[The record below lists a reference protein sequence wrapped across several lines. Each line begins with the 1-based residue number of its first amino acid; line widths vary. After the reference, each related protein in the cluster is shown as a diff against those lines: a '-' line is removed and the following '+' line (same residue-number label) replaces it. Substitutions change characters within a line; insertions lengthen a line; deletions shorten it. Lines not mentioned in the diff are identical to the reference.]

1 MISSSKKAVALYQEI
16 VPTMLSLIIIGFI
29 MFSFFSQTSSAEET
43 YTFSA
48 PDISNTFPIT
58 FLHSF
63 LYQEITQEQKEK
75 LGMINNS
82 ENLYLIDIIEQY
94 SFSEIE
100 DIYNEIKEEYIND
113 AENRGILKKYQQ
125 SPSSLKIVSNSN
137 LLVLTTVSSL
147 LELDCIEKENYFF
160 ALSDKDNLDS
170 KIIIILFQGSYSC
183 STQYASTIA
192 PNLN

>member
-1 MISSSKKAVALYQEI
+1 MDLCNIKMISSSKKAVALYQEI

-113 AENRGILKKYQQ
+113 AENRGILKN
-125 SPSSLKIVSNSN
+125 INN
-137 LLVLTTVSSL
+137 LPL
-147 LELDCIEKENYFF
+147 L
-160 ALSDKDNLDS
+160 
-170 KIIIILFQGSYSC
+170 
-183 STQYASTIA
+183 
-192 PNLN
+192 